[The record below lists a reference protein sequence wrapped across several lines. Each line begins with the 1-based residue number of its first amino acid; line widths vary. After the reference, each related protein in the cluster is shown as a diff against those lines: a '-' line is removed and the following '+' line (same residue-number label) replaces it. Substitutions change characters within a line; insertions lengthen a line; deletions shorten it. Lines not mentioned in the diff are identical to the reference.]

1 MFGESW
7 NFMVWNWK
15 QWFLVPWN
23 GRIYPKFDC
32 LGSCKGSNEMI
43 LTFLLQTH
51 VKLPK
56 TNKKVG
62 SIHAYLH
69 RLDFHSKKTL
79 KSRFWQ
85 NKQNRSFFYWLARSV
100 FTQTLQGIMNF
111 LGAGGGRHT
120 FGPWRKIHIWPILT
134 WKNLRFK
141 KFLFV
146 GNTLAHG
153 HIGANEKDFL
163 PHQPNELC
171 TVLST
176 WSKPLK

>member
-56 TNKKVG
+56 MNKKVG
-62 SIHAYLH
+62 SIHAYSPN
-69 RLDFHSKKTL
+69 LDFHGKKIL
-79 KSRFWQ
+79 KLRFWPNNQ
-85 NKQNRSFFYWLARSV
+85 KVCFFYWLARRV
-100 FTQTLQGIMNF
+100 LPQNLQGNPNF
-111 LGAGGGRHT
+111 LGAGGGRHS
-120 FGPWRKIHIWPILT
+120 FGPWRKIHVLA
-134 WKNLRFK
+134 NSDMK
-141 KFLFV
+141 KFAIQKILV
-146 GNTLAHG
+146 CVKYL
-153 HIGANEKDFL
+153 
-163 PHQPNELC
+163 
-171 TVLST
+171 
-176 WSKPLK
+176 WSWSYWIKWERFFTPQT